1 MPLFGN
7 GGHVSFSW
15 ASEISC
21 IILHLLRSSGVFPFL
36 VSDSIQRI
44 LHSQSFDTVKYL
56 SDPNEGVILYVL
68 PDIRQPWRLVCRN
81 MMRAHKPAELTALF
95 LQKCFVS
102 HSSFPG
108 KMFMLSVISTCFYI
122 RYYTYL
128 KQMRSHSQTTFFNI
142 KTLSTSYHH
151 KEIQEKMAEL

>member
-1 MPLFGN
+1 MLLFGN

-15 ASEISC
+15 ASQISC
-21 IILHLLRSSGVFPFL
+21 IILHLLSSSSVFPFL

-95 LQKCFVS
+95 LQKSFVS
-102 HSSFPG
+102 HSSFLG
-108 KMFMLSVISTCFYI
+108 KMFMLSVLSILCYIEHYIS
-122 RYYTYL
+122 L
-128 KQMRSHSQTTFFNI
+128 K
-142 KTLSTSYHH
+142 
-151 KEIQEKMAEL
+151 